1 MKGLIYGLIGVILIL
16 LASYGAISYEGN
28 SGSYGLKTFVIEG
41 GKENT
46 EMGYS
51 NLNVFVIGQEPS
63 GRDMLIRAKRETKCT
78 RERNLK
84 YQQMEEEIDRCIE
97 KITKN
102 WKRTYYRRSYEKVY
116 DDEEGEWVTT
126 NVFWERE
133 REFWGYDG
141 DEDFRLRWRL
151 RNKAIRGEKVC

>member
-1 MKGLIYGLIGVILIL
+1 MKGLIYGLILVILIL
-16 LASYGAISYEGN
+16 LASYLAVSGDCA
-28 SGSYGLKTFVIEG
+28 SGSYGVKTYVVEDNIE
-41 GKENT
+41 NVD
-46 EMGYS
+46 MGHS

-63 GRDMLIRAKRETKCT
+63 GWDMLVRAKRENKDA
-78 RERNLK
+78 RERNLR
-84 YQQMEEEIDRCIE
+84 YQQREEEIDRCIK

-116 DDEEGEWVTT
+116 DDEEGGWVTT

-133 REFWGYDG
+133 REFWGYDE

-151 RNKAIRGEKVC
+151 RNKAINGEKIC